1 MKGLLAGLMAIAFA
15 ATTAG
20 SARGEYLVAVTTL
33 HGVDQGSYTPM
44 AHTQDRAQCMILR
57 KQMLD
62 HPILGIQPPY
72 ALMWTCMTDAQWMA
86 LHPVPRR

>member
-1 MKGLLAGLMAIAFA
+1 MKRRLAGLVAIALA
-15 ATTAG
+15 AAG
-20 SARGEYLVAVTTL
+20 PAHGEYLVAVTVL

-57 KQMLD
+57 QQVLD

-72 ALMWTCMTDAQWMA
+72 ALVWTCMTDAQWAA
-86 LHPVPRR
+86 LRPVPRR